1 MQQKNDSALRK
12 RQQITSAN
20 RTMFVWVAGISAV
33 VGIAAV
39 LGVFLFQRLLFNEKV
54 LSKKQDTVS
63 TLVANNSAID
73 KLEQNIR
80 VLNTNQ
86 SLLDSRAKSDD
97 KPLQVILDALPAD
110 ANSSA
115 LGASLQN
122 VLLPG
127 PDITIESL
135 TVNPVGG
142 DETETSTEGA
152 MDFTFSVSVPAGR
165 IDSLRDLLR
174 RLERSIRA
182 IDVTGLTVEM
192 QGSKV
197 SLSVTAKGFYEP
209 AKTIEL
215 RNETVKP

>member
-97 KPLQVILDALPAD
+97 NPLQVILDALPAD

-197 SLSVTAKGFYEP
+197 RLSVTAKGFYEP